1 MEQVVWWGIPLIY
14 YLLALA
20 FILPKIPYVGKFFN
34 VINTGIH
41 EFGHTLVAL
50 ILQGKV
56 LKVELFG
63 DTSGCAV
70 TQSTNRFTAIL
81 VSLSGYLFASLM
93 AYVAFWLIQVG
104 YIMHFIVGLSVL
116 FLVML
121 VLWVRNAYGC
131 IWIILFVALNAFLIY
146 KGNSLYINIAA
157 QFYAVMVLVESV
169 YSTWVVLF
177 LSIFRASDAG
187 DAANLQKQTH
197 LPAFIW
203 SLGFVAFSS
212 FIGYK
217 VVMNFLLPLF

>member
-1 MEQVVWWGIPLIY
+1 MEQIVLWGIPLIY
-14 YLLALA
+14 YLLVLA
-20 FILPKIPYVGKFFN
+20 FVLPKIPYIGKFFN
-34 VINTGIH
+34 IINTGIH

-81 VSLSGYLFASLM
+81 VSLSGYLFASAM
-93 AYVAFWLIQVG
+93 AYVSFWLIQVG
-104 YIMHFIVGLSVL
+104 YVLHFIIALSVL

-121 VLWVRNAYGC
+121 ILWVRNAYGC
-131 IWIILFVALNAFLIY
+131 IWILLFVALNTFLIY
-146 KGNSLYINIAA
+146 YNNTLYINIAA
-157 QFYAVMVLVESV
+157 QFYAVMILVESV
-169 YSTWVVLF
+169 CSTWVVLY
-177 LSIFRASDAG
+177 LSIFRSSDAG

-203 SLGFVAFSS
+203 SLIFVAFSG
-212 FIGYK
+212 FIAYK
-217 VVMNFLLPLF
+217 VVMNFLLTMF